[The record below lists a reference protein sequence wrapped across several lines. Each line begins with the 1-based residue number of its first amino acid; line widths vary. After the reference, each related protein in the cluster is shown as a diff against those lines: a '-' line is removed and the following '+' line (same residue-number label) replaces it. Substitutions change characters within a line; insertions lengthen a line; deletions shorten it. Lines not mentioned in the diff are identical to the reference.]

1 MLTCVDTASRWP
13 EAFPIRSTTSRT
25 IIGHLMQIFTRW
37 GFPLK
42 LTSDNGPQFIS
53 SIFTKW
59 LKDKGITHARATPY
73 HPQAN
78 GIVERLHRTLNGVIA
93 KTIECKGDW
102 ASVLPM
108 ALFFLRC
115 TPNSST
121 GISPFLLTH
130 GWEPSNPIQLLHKSW
145 VDGELGGVD
154 LSEWVLDN
162 AERVETAREQATL
175 RLIDNSKY
183 RADMYNKNTRDRK
196 FLVGDK
202 VWVRRPGL
210 DHKLKESWAGPGTV
224 VKVNSPCSFR
234 VQTPD
239 RLIPT
244 VHIQQLK
251 LAESEYIKKI
261 TAVVQDTDQED
272 LTTSFAAANIQSQ
285 ELTNEQQTELQQQL
299 SRFSDVLTKEPG
311 LTNLATFNIDTG
323 EADPIQQRPYST
335 PVALKDSV
343 NKELAWLLDK
353 GYIVPSSSPWSSPMV
368 MVRKAD
374 GSARI
379 CVDFRKANS
388 LTRQIPFFMPRVEEV
403 IEGIGKARFI
413 SKLDLSKGFYQ
424 VQLTDAAM
432 EKTAFTCHKGAF
444 HFTRTSKQAP
454 QTLEWK
460 DEGMIAFNCIR
471 NFFCATP
478 NLCVPLPSDVL
489 SIVSDASGK
498 GVGGVLQVRR
508 DGEWTPSAYYSRQL
522 RGAEARYSATELE
535 ALALVETVRHF
546 AYHLYGRGFVAFT
559 DHRPLEQLL
568 SSTRLNPRLARMA
581 YKLQHWLIEIC
592 YLPGMDNTLAD
603 ALSREE
609 RSITSEDQTTQRE
622 GTQVTSG
629 EQSNPQE
636 DVTSP
641 GRPSSGGGMWR
652 ERLHRGKNRQLE
664 THAYNHKVE
673 HLHIR

>member
-1 MLTCVDTASRWP
+1 MKSVKGSKLNHTQVPVPAATAEAPAEETVHDTQGQTDPEAAVENNAEVVQGGSDEGDEEEVVQTVEGNSELILVKDEADGEILGGSAETEGTVELPVQSIREGIPIEWMVADTNSDPSLATILKLAKLDKEGYHVSNGLVFRTRLDTFGTPQEQLCVPQKYRRQCLEAAHSSFGHQGRNRMVALLRPHFYWPCMAKDCVAYIRACVKCQANDKSLPRPPVMTHREVVTKPFHDVAIDIVGPFPTAKGGFKFMLTCVDTASRWL

-42 LTSDNGPQFIS
+42 LTSDNGPQFVS

-130 GWEPSNPIQLLHKSW
+130 VWEPSNPIQLYKSW

-162 AERVETAREQATL
+162 AERVETAREQTTL
-175 RLIDNSKY
+175 RLIENSKY
-183 RADMYNKNTRDRK
+183 RADMYNKNASDRK

-202 VWVRRPGL
+202 VWVRCPGL

-311 LTNLATFNIDTG
+311 LTNLATFNIDTR

-353 GYIVPSSSPWSSPMV
+353 GYIVPSSSPWSSPMFT
-368 MVRKAD
+368 VRKAD

-379 CVDFRKANS
+379 CVDFRKVNS
-388 LTRQIPFFMPRVEEV
+388 LARQIPFFMPRVEEV

-413 SKLDLSKGFYQ
+413 SKLDLSKGF
-424 VQLTDAAM
+424 
-432 EKTAFTCHKGAF
+432 
-444 HFTRTSKQAP
+444 TR
-454 QTLEWK
+454 
-460 DEGMIAFNCIR
+460 
-471 NFFCATP
+471 
-478 NLCVPLPSDVL
+478 
-489 SIVSDASGK
+489 
-498 GVGGVLQVRR
+498 
-508 DGEWTPSAYYSRQL
+508 
-522 RGAEARYSATELE
+522 
-535 ALALVETVRHF
+535 
-546 AYHLYGRGFVAFT
+546 
-559 DHRPLEQLL
+559 
-568 SSTRLNPRLARMA
+568 SS
-581 YKLQHWLIEIC
+581 
-592 YLPGMDNTLAD
+592 
-603 ALSREE
+603 
-609 RSITSEDQTTQRE
+609 
-622 GTQVTSG
+622 
-629 EQSNPQE
+629 
-636 DVTSP
+636 
-641 GRPSSGGGMWR
+641 
-652 ERLHRGKNRQLE
+652 
-664 THAYNHKVE
+664 
-673 HLHIR
+673 